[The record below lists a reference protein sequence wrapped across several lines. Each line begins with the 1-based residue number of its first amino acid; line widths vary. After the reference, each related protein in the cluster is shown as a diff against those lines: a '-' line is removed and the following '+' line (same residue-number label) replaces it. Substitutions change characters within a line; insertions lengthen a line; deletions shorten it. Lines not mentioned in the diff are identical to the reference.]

1 MSGIR
6 CGEVRDIIEIFALDV
21 FFEFEVEFNKQ
32 ENEAIDFVCND
43 AFDALFHDG
52 SRGGKC

>member
-1 MSGIR
+1 MPGIR
-6 CGEVRDIIEIFALDV
+6 CGEVRDIIVEIYALDDI
-21 FFEFEVEFNKQ
+21 FEVEFNKQ

-43 AFDALFHDG
+43 AVDALFHDG

>member
-6 CGEVRDIIEIFALDV
+6 CGEVWDIIVEIFALDV
-21 FFEFEVEFNKQ
+21 IFEVEFNKQ
-32 ENEAIDFVCND
+32 ENEAIDFVCDD